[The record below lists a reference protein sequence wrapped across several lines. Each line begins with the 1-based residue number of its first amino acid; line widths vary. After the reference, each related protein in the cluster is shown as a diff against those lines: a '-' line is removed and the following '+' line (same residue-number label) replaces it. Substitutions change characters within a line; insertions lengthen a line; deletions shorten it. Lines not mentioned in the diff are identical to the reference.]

1 MSTALARAWYR
12 GHPALFL
19 LAPLSLAYALV
30 IRLRE
35 LCYRLG
41 LLRTQRFAV
50 PVIVIGNITVGGTG
64 KTPLTLALVQQ
75 LQASG
80 YRPGIVSRGYGGRAA
95 TYPLLLGP
103 DTVPAEGG
111 DEPVMI
117 ARRCGV
123 PVVVDPLRSRAVR
136 HLLQNTDCDLV
147 LCDDG
152 LQHLALGRDIEIAVI
167 DGARGLGN
175 GWLLPA
181 GPLREPATRLRRV
194 DHVVVNGEASAWPGS
209 VAMRLV
215 PGVWQRAGEGA
226 ASLPTPGCRIHAVA
240 GIGNPDRFFSQLRAA
255 GFDVLAHEF
264 PDHHAYVATDLAF
277 GDALPVVMTEK
288 DWVKCR
294 DLSLRNAWYVPVSA
308 TLPETFYTALLS
320 RLGTLKKEA
329 RDAR

>member
-1 MSTALARAWYR
+1 MSATLVRAWYR
-12 GHPALFL
+12 GHPALLL
-19 LAPLSLAYALV
+19 LAPLSLVYAL
-30 IRLRE
+30 IIGLRS

-50 PVIVIGNITVGGTG
+50 PVIVIGNITAGGTG
-64 KTPLTLALVQQ
+64 KTPLALALVQH
-75 LQASG
+75 LQAAG
-80 YRPGIVSRGYGGRAA
+80 YRPGIVSRGYGGQAA
-95 TYPLLLGP
+95 TYPLLLEP
-103 DTVPAEGG
+103 DTSPAEGG
-111 DEPVMI
+111 DEPVMM

-123 PVVVDPLRSRAVR
+123 PVVVDPRRSRAVR
-136 HLLQNTDCDLV
+136 HLLQHTACDLV

-181 GPLREPATRLRRV
+181 GPLREPAARLRRV

-215 PGVWQRAGEGA
+215 PGVWQRAGEGDA
-226 ASLPTPGCRIHAVA
+226 PVPTPGSRIHAVA

-255 GFDVLAHEF
+255 GFDVLPHAF
-264 PDHHAYVATDLAF
+264 PDHHDYAATDFAF
-277 GDALPVVMTEK
+277 DDALPVVMTEK

-294 DLSLRNAWYVPVSA
+294 DLSLRDAWYVPVSA
-308 TLPETFYTALLS
+308 TLPEMFYSALLS
-320 RLGTLKKEA
+320 RLAALKKEA